1 VLGQLGNRV
10 QHALRAFTPRDQKA
24 VQVAAT
30 TMRENP
36 DLDITTVI
44 TELGVGE
51 ALVSTLDEKGR
62 PNITQRVYMIPP
74 ESRLG
79 PATDAERALLIKN
92 SIVAGIYDTTVDSE
106 SAYEKLQVRAKAA
119 ELQVEEAKKAEENGG
134 LLDSIGDIFG
144 NTTAKKSRN
153 DSLIESVAKSTLRS
167 MGTNLGRAVV
177 RGVLGS
183 LFGGKR

>member
-1 VLGQLGNRV
+1 
-10 QHALRAFTPRDQKA
+10 
-24 VQVAAT
+24 
-30 TMRENP
+30 
-36 DLDITTVI
+36 
-44 TELGVGE
+44 
-51 ALVSTLDEKGR
+51 
-62 PNITQRVYMIPP
+62 MIPP

-92 SIVAGIYDTTVDSE
+92 SIVAGVYDTTVDSE
-106 SAYEKLQVRAKAA
+106 SAYEMLQARTKAA
-119 ELQVEEAKKAEENGG
+119 ELQVEEAKKAEDNGG

-144 NTTAKKSRN
+144 GSTSAKKSRN